1 MRYYYKS
8 KQGRGF
14 LNLKTPLSE
23 EEAKNYD
30 ELTEEQ
36 FIEAKKRPEKTNE
49 QKAQAEKTRQINA
62 CKKYLQ
68 DTDYVVLKISEAL
81 AENNNEEVE
90 SIKSAYASELLQRK
104 QARERINLLEAEV

>member
-49 QKAQAEKTRQINA
+49 QKAQAEITRQINA

-68 DTDYVVLKISEAL
+68 DTDYIVLKIAELMSEGGDTTAL
-81 AENNNEEVE
+81 RTEYAEQLKLRQECRDKINE
-90 SIKSAYASELLQRK
+90 
-104 QARERINLLEAEV
+104 LEAK